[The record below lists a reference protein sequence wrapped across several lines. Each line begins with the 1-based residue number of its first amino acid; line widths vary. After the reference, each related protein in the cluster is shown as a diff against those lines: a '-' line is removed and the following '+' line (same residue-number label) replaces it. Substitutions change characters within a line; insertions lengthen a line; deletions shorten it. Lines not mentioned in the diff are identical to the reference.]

1 MAAHVKLASR
11 ELQRWKGLIAGFTGK
26 DSTEVSDV
34 QMFSPRMGDE
44 NDTLKV
50 TDETKTE
57 NYRVVF
63 SLVPP

>member
-1 MAAHVKLASR
+1 MKLASR

-34 QMFSPRMGDE
+34 QMFSPWMGDE
-44 NDTLKV
+44 NNTLKV

-57 NYRVVF
+57 NYRVFF

>member
-1 MAAHVKLASR
+1 MKLASR
-11 ELQRWKGLIAGFTGK
+11 ELQRWKWLIAGFTGK

-44 NDTLKV
+44 NNTLKV

-63 SLVPP
+63 FSLVPP